1 MVVNRTNASPG
12 FDALIIKLF
21 TIFCVT
27 LSRGALVR
35 DLHTDRSKILDDYCP
50 KTEHCEEG
58 THVMCMYYNPKSIMG
73 PQCHKSKDIHIS
85 PDEAMQFVDLAN
97 VVRGHIAKGEEIGK
111 DGVKLPRAYGM
122 FKVEWDEELATFA
135 QVLANQCILRHDIC
149 RASKRF
155 PEPGQ
160 TAGIVRF
167 TFPDWYSLYDAENS
181 TAGLTNDKLVY
192 GVQHIFQTWYAL
204 KEYVSPDMIRKYPDW
219 TVDTDKAAGRLYLE
233 MINGKSTRIGC
244 GLSAYAAY
252 AYHANN
258 ADLTYNNIQIIC
270 NYSTRSRPGEEVYNM
285 KPPTSNDIGY
295 TLRCG
300 CPVGYDEDPNC
311 LCYPSNRGN
320 PELCENDQ
328 CKPSVVLLP
337 IFTVEDAPEDKM
349 IHSNKMKRIEK
360 HTNVGR
366 RYFNNQ
372 IQSAPYR
379 NIPAKKIASP
389 SHKKKH
395 RSGQSIFSRTAIF
408 ELPNRKLITKT
419 TKTPPLIRKD
429 VVPRKDF
436 TNVRKL
442 VTTYLNRRRAN
453 GKDLLSKSL
462 NKEIKHLFNDSS
474 LEEHEKA
481 TESTLKTTISI
492 INFNQYLKDKTF
504 DYSNASRNSAFKV
517 NHDNGE
523 DKNVLN
529 LINDLKSEVKLIDFD
544 KKEKEIF
551 DAKLRQLYDT
561 LAINADDKLNTNFN
575 SRNSSIKNV
584 KYSTFNDLKTDH
596 HKDNI
601 KKNPN
606 DHFDRLFHKKFMHE
620 YSTDNIGNEN
630 GLKHT
635 KDGIPNENKLSKI
648 YGIRRRNKDFY
659 RRRGNGDVRNNY
671 YLRKDNFDEGLSTDR
686 RRYYQEKLD
695 NLERKL
701 KNMRDYKRKNII
713 PDDRH
718 LRPMKPANEVERRR
732 SEDSNVFYMPDRARF
747 LHGFK

>member
-1 MVVNRTNASPG
+1 M
-12 FDALIIKLF
+12 
-21 TIFCVT
+21 

-58 THVMCMYYNPKSIMG
+58 THVMCMYYNPKTIMG

-85 PDEAMQFVDLAN
+85 PDDAMQFVDLAN

-135 QVLANQCILRHDIC
+135 QVLANQCILRHDMC

-219 TVDTDKAAGRLYLE
+219 AVDTDKAAGRLYLE

-349 IHSNKMKRIEK
+349 IHSNKMVANNTIRLTDSFEIFDHFDKFTKKPFLHSTQHHNIIYHEDPTRKNQRKRVEHK
-360 HTNVGR
+360 HTSVGR
-366 RYFNNQ
+366 RYFNGQ
-372 IQSAPYR
+372 LKSAPYR
-379 NIPAKKIASP
+379 DTPAKIISSP

-419 TKTPPLIRKD
+419 TKTPQLIRKD

-481 TESTLKTTISI
+481 TESILKTTISI
-492 INFNQYLKDKTF
+492 INFNQYKKDKTY
-504 DYSNASRNSAFKV
+504 DYSNVSINSAFKV

-529 LINDLKSEVKLIDFD
+529 LINDLKTEVKHIHFD

-561 LAINADDKLNTNFN
+561 LAINAEDKLNTDLN
-575 SRNSSIKNV
+575 SRNSSIKNG
-584 KYSTFNDLKTDH
+584 KYRTFNDIKTDH
-596 HKDNI
+596 LKDNI

-630 GLKHT
+630 DLKHM
-635 KDGIPNENKLSKI
+635 KDGKPNENKLSKI

-659 RRRGNGDVRNNY
+659 RRTGNGDVRNNY

-701 KNMRDYKRKNII
+701 KNLRDYKRKNIV
-713 PDDRH
+713 DT
-718 LRPMKPANEVERRR
+718 
-732 SEDSNVFYMPDRARF
+732 
-747 LHGFK
+747 